1 MIYTKEDIIK
11 IVGEQ
16 YADEFIENYYISND
30 NYFSQENNK
39 LYMSSTQ
46 FKDFLKCENEAL
58 AKVKGELVEEKSD
71 ALLFGGYI
79 DAYFSNELDQF
90 IIQNHADLFNSRT
103 GELKAPFKGIGD
115 VIKTIEND
123 PMLMKYLNGEKQVIM
138 LGNIAGVPFKIKI
151 DSFHNGVCIV
161 DQKIMK
167 SITEL
172 TWVEEKHK
180 KCDFIEAFGYDL
192 QGAIY
197 QEIVR
202 QNTGLKLP
210 FIIAATTKEENP
222 DKALIEID
230 QDYLDKALE
239 LVKEKA
245 PRFQAIKEGKIAPNH
260 CGKCATCRG
269 QKVLTGIVSYKEL
282 FNKGDAYENIE

>member
-1 MIYTKEDIIK
+1 MELTNE
-11 IVGEQ
+11 
-16 YADEFIENYYISND
+16 
-30 NYFSQENNK
+30 NYFSQEAEMEY
-39 LYMSSTQ
+39 LGSTQ
-46 FKDFLKCENEAL
+46 FKSFQKCEDEAL

-79 DAYFSNELDQF
+79 DAYFSNELDQYLE
-90 IIQNHADLFNSRT
+90 QYGADMINSRT

-123 PMLMKYLNGEKQVIM
+123 QMLMKYLNGEKQVIM
-138 LGNIAGVPFKIKI
+138 TGEIAGVPFKIKI

-180 KCDFIEAFGYDL
+180 KCDFIEAYGYDI

-239 LVKEKA
+239 LVKELA
-245 PRFQAIKEGKIAPNH
+245 PRYQAIKKGEIAPNH

-269 QKVLTGIVSYKEL
+269 QKVLTGVVSYKEL
-282 FNKGDAYENIE
+282 FNKGDAYENIEQCDL

>member
-1 MIYTKEDIIK
+1 MSYTKEDIIK

-16 YADEFIENYYISND
+16 YADEIIENYCISND

-79 DAYFSNELDQF
+79 DAYFSNELDQYLEKYG
-90 IIQNHADLFNSRT
+90 ADMINSRT

-123 PMLMKYLNGEKQVIM
+123 PMLMKYLNGQKQVIM

-172 TWVEEKHK
+172 IWVEEKHK
-180 KCDFIEAFGYDL
+180 KCDFIETYGYDL

-210 FIIAATTKEENP
+210 FIIAATTKEESP

-230 QDYLDKALE
+230 QEYLDKALE
-239 LVKEKA
+239 LVKELA
-245 PRFQAIKEGKIAPNH
+245 PRYQAIKNGEIEPKH

-269 QKVLTGIVSYKEL
+269 QKVLTGVVSYKEL
-282 FNKGDAYENIE
+282 FNKESDNESI